1 MASGEVVDHRSFL
14 GGLEP
19 ADRAFLLRLGHP
31 KRFRKGARIIVQGDH
46 SDTVFL
52 TLSGLVKVT
61 LDTPDGREIVL
72 AVLGAGDLLGEF
84 EVIEGTPQ
92 RAAGNVAVLPVEC
105 RVIPADEFMA
115 SLETHPQMLLVMVRV
130 IISRLRAADRRR
142 EASASMGVS
151 RSLAGF
157 LVELLDRYGTSDG
170 SVIDISIHL
179 TQEELASLMS
189 TSRDSAVRGLST
201 LRTKGLIATHRRQ
214 IVVTD
219 LGGLRRYASAMAT
232 AHVTLAGRLRDRP
245 FAARV
250 TLRRP
255 RASRRSRPRR
265 QRGWRHGCRVDHGA
279 AGHLTPDV
287 RAPRRRWR
295 ALFQH
300 RAVRVAG
307 AGRVPVQPVPLR
319 PTHRG
324 SAGWSLCSLG

>member
-52 TLSGLVKVT
+52 TFGPGQGHPGHAGWSR
-61 LDTPDGREIVL
+61 DRAGRP
-72 AVLGAGDLLGEF
+72 GAGDLLGEF

-232 AHVTLAGRLRDRP
+232 AHD
-245 FAARV
+245 
-250 TLRRP
+250 
-255 RASRRSRPRR
+255 
-265 QRGWRHGCRVDHGA
+265 D
-279 AGHLTPDV
+279 
-287 RAPRRRWR
+287 
-295 ALFQH
+295 
-300 RAVRVAG
+300 
-307 AGRVPVQPVPLR
+307 
-319 PTHRG
+319 
-324 SAGWSLCSLG
+324 

>member
-14 GGLEP
+14 GRLEP

-31 KRFRKGARIIVQGDH
+31 KRFGKGARIIVQGDH

-84 EVIEGTPQ
+84 EVIDGRPQ
-92 RAAGNVAVLPVEC
+92 RTAGNVAVLPVEC
-105 RVIPADEFMA
+105 RVIPGDEFMA

-151 RSLAGF
+151 RSLASF
-157 LVELLDRYGTSDG
+157 LVELVDRYGTSDG

-201 LRTKGLIATHRRQ
+201 LRTKGLIATSRRQ

-219 LGGLRRYASAMAT
+219 LDGLRRYASAIAS
-232 AHVTLAGRLRDRP
+232 ARD
-245 FAARV
+245 
-250 TLRRP
+250 
-255 RASRRSRPRR
+255 
-265 QRGWRHGCRVDHGA
+265 D
-279 AGHLTPDV
+279 
-287 RAPRRRWR
+287 
-295 ALFQH
+295 
-300 RAVRVAG
+300 
-307 AGRVPVQPVPLR
+307 
-319 PTHRG
+319 
-324 SAGWSLCSLG
+324 

>member
-105 RVIPADEFMA
+105 RAIPGDEFMA

-151 RSLAGF
+151 RSLASF

-201 LRTKGLIATHRRQ
+201 LRTKGLIATRRRQ

-232 AHVTLAGRLRDRP
+232 AHD
-245 FAARV
+245 
-250 TLRRP
+250 
-255 RASRRSRPRR
+255 
-265 QRGWRHGCRVDHGA
+265 D
-279 AGHLTPDV
+279 
-287 RAPRRRWR
+287 
-295 ALFQH
+295 
-300 RAVRVAG
+300 
-307 AGRVPVQPVPLR
+307 
-319 PTHRG
+319 
-324 SAGWSLCSLG
+324 

>member
-232 AHVTLAGRLRDRP
+232 AHD
-245 FAARV
+245 
-250 TLRRP
+250 
-255 RASRRSRPRR
+255 
-265 QRGWRHGCRVDHGA
+265 D
-279 AGHLTPDV
+279 
-287 RAPRRRWR
+287 
-295 ALFQH
+295 
-300 RAVRVAG
+300 
-307 AGRVPVQPVPLR
+307 
-319 PTHRG
+319 
-324 SAGWSLCSLG
+324 